1 MAIDRREMLKR
12 TSLATLGMTGFGIGY
27 CGCRTAPMTGRR
39 QLMLVP
45 EGKEIT
51 LGATAFEETVGS
63 QPLSTNQHASEMLN
77 RVGNRIAAVS
87 GRSDYDWEFK
97 LLASGEQNAF
107 CLPGGKV
114 AFYEGI
120 LPVCEDEAGLAVV
133 MSHEVAHALARH
145 GGERMSQNMGVEG
158 AKMMV
163 DRIAKS
169 RLPDHSDKI
178 LQAYGVASK
187 YGVLLPYSRRQES
200 EADHIGIML
209 MSEAGY
215 DPTVAPA
222 FWQRFGNLKSGE
234 KQPEFLSTHPA
245 DARRAEDLM
254 ALMDKASQIY
264 SGAKNKFGRGEK
276 LI

>member
-1 MAIDRREMLKR
+1 MDMDRREMLKR
-12 TSLATLGMTGFGIGY
+12 TSLATLGMTGLGIAN

-87 GRSDYDWEFK
+87 GRSDYKWEFK
-97 LLASGEQNAF
+97 LLASAEQNAF

-169 RLPDHSDKI
+169 RLPDHSGKI

-245 DARRAEDLM
+245 DARRAQDLM

-264 SGAKNKFGRGEK
+264 STAKTKYGSGER